1 MLDASEDDI
10 NSPLLRQLLDM
21 IGKSVYCCGGPS
33 MGLVAILSN
42 NYCSGLIAIAT
53 AEAMN
58 IGIKSGIDPRVLAK
72 IFCTSTAQS
81 TICDKW
87 NPVPGIF
94 PKAPSS
100 NDYRGGFKVQL
111 VKKDFG
117 SALDAVDEVGT
128 KLLLGEAGL
137 QAYVDASEDHRY
149 RARDSRV
156 IIRYIGGDENWAQDY
171 GN

>member
-1 MLDASEDDI
+1 
-10 NSPLLRQLLDM
+10 
-21 IGKSVYCCGGPS
+21 
-33 MGLVAILSN
+33 MGLVAKLSN

-87 NPVPGIF
+87 NPVPGIC

-128 KLLLGEAGL
+128 KLLLGEA
-137 QAYVDASEDHRY
+137 
-149 RARDSRV
+149 
-156 IIRYIGGDENWAQDY
+156 
-171 GN
+171 